1 MKKRVLFCLLLTA
14 FALAL
19 TACNNVTPTADVNTE
34 TSTVSQQQISVDK
47 PKDIEEIHEE
57 KMTAKERAIQR
68 MKYAYE
74 GKPQY
79 QIALEEGRVDP
90 KTPKLSYDDVKEII
104 KEVTDEIPDDGK
116 LSYLKQGEEILKRI
130 RDIQRSA
137 DLYIGGYNSFSEFIY
152 WPDANTVEERRTS
165 ILVHHDYGFS
175 GDKIIYYVYDDN
187 NEIISEE
194 MLYDATVYT
203 KGCETLGDILNR
215 KKTD

>member
-1 MKKRVLFCLLLTA
+1 MKKRALFCLLLTA

-57 KMTAKERAIQR
+57 KMTAKERAIQQ

-165 ILVHHDYGFS
+165 ILVHHDCGFS